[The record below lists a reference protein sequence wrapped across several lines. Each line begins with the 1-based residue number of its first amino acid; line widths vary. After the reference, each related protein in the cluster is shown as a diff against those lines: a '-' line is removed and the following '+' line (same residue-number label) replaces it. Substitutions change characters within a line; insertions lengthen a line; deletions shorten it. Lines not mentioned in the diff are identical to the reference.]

1 MSTIHGPNNAGL
13 KVNID
18 VTRQRQ
24 TPKTGPGD
32 TPSAGINRT
41 ADTVA
46 AASHAGRSVYSRR
59 RCTLGR
65 CKWSWNSSLKS
76 AVQPHLMQAVS

>member
-24 TPKTGPGD
+24 IPKTSFGD
-32 TPSAGINRT
+32 TLSAGIRT

-46 AASHAGRSVYSRR
+46 AASRGRSFYSSAV
-59 RCTLGR
+59 LSA
-65 CKWSWNSSLKS
+65 KWSWNSSLKS
-76 AVQPHLMQAVS
+76 KRRNRT